1 VGIAHLIIL
10 QYKLTRNYIM
20 SSTKQ
25 KIQSLLNQLPDN
37 CSIEDVQYH
46 LYVIEKVRRGLEVA
60 EHQATRTQNEAEER
74 LNKWLIK

>member
-1 VGIAHLIIL
+1 
-10 QYKLTRNYIM
+10 M
-20 SSTKQ
+20 SSAKQ

-46 LYVIEKVRRGLEVA
+46 LYVIETVRRGLEVV
-60 EHQATRTQNEAEER
+60 EHQGTRTQNEAEER

>member
-1 VGIAHLIIL
+1 
-10 QYKLTRNYIM
+10 M
-20 SSTKQ
+20 SSAKQ

-46 LYVIEKVRRGLEVA
+46 LYVIETVRRGLEVA
-60 EHQATRTQNEAEER
+60 DHQGTRTQTEAEER

>member
-1 VGIAHLIIL
+1 
-10 QYKLTRNYIM
+10 M

-25 KIQSLLNQLPDN
+25 KIQSLLKQLPDN

-46 LYVIEKVRRGLEVA
+46 LYAIEKVRRGLEVA
-60 EHQATRTQNEAEER
+60 DHQGTRMQNEAEER